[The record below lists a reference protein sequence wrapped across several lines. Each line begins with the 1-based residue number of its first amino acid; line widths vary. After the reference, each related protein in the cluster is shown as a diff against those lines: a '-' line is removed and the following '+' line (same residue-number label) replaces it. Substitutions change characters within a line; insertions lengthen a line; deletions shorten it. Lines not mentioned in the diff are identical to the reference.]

1 MIKAVVFDYGG
12 TLVHSAKPWNEV
24 RPRAL
29 LSAYHYLKRHGLKLS
44 YQEYLAANEGLFGRY
59 AEREAS
65 EQRDIPD
72 RVKYLDLVGRL
83 YPSIDKTKKLALA
96 TGANNSFW
104 HVANGN
110 FELRDDA
117 KKCLDQL
124 ESMGIKLGLIS
135 NHHDGSALMRSMRP
149 YRIMHRFNPI
159 VISEKVRVRKPD
171 PAIFRLCLSAME
183 VKPKQAI
190 YVGDVPE
197 FDVAGAKAT
206 GMYSIL
212 IGNKGGGG
220 PKPDFAV
227 KGMDEIPQ
235 IVANLNGGK
244 KGRGSAVAASR
255 RRHPKSSRS

>member
-12 TLVHSAKPWNEV
+12 TLVHSARPWDQV

-29 LSAYHYLKRHGLKLS
+29 QSAYGYLKRHGLKLS
-44 YQEYLAANEGLFGRY
+44 YEEYLGANEGLFGRY

-83 YPSIDKTKKLALA
+83 YPGITKAKKLALA

-104 HVANGN
+104 QVANGN

-117 KKCLDQL
+117 KRCLDQL

-135 NHHDGSALMRSMRP
+135 NHHDGSALMRSLRP
-149 YRIMHRFNPI
+149 YRITHRFNPI
-159 VISEKVRVRKPD
+159 VISERVKVRKPD
-171 PAIFRLCLSAME
+171 PAIFRLCLSAMK
-183 VKPKQAI
+183 VRPKQSI
-190 YVGDVPE
+190 YVGDAPE
-197 FDVAGAKAT
+197 FDVVGAKAT

-212 IGNKGGGG
+212 IGDKGKDG
-220 PKPDFAV
+220 PRPDFAV
-227 KGMDEIPQ
+227 TGMDEIPH
-235 IVANLNGGK
+235 IVANLNGGR
-244 KGRGSAVAASR
+244 KGQGSAIAASR
-255 RRHPKSSRS
+255 RSHPKSSRS